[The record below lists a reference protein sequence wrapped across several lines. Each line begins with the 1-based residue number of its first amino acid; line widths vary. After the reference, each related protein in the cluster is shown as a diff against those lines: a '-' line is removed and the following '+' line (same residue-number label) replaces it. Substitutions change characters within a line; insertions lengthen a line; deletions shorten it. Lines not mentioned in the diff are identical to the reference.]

1 MAKFEKL
8 DKKWENFVW
17 CHVYLLYKC
26 TSGAAAEIV
35 QAKNYTT
42 FNLMPTTH
50 TTTRLSRY
58 VHIICCVTSQR
69 VVMYVPCHTSLAEK
83 AATVAEHKQKKCA
96 TCTYLYTEL
105 LHVVI
110 KPS

>member
-8 DKKWENFVW
+8 DKKVGNFRLVW

-26 TSGAAAEIV
+26 TGAAAAEIV

-50 TTTRLSRY
+50 TTTRLSRC
-58 VHIICCVTSQR
+58 VHIICCLTSQR

-83 AATVAEHKQKKCA
+83 AATVAEHTHTNVQ
-96 TCTYLYTEL
+96 L
-105 LHVVI
+105 V
-110 KPS
+110 PFWRSP